1 MFRSAANVNI
11 YFLNDYFNAISF
23 NGVSSYLILTIKY
36 YRSIFIF
43 FPMCTFLLEF
53 MFCSTLRP
61 MLKISQNKA
70 PYPKAPSRVRVFAGA
85 CPPTC
90 YQSLWIAATKYEVS
104 LASVATYDIT
114 FN

>member
-53 MFCSTLRP
+53 MYSVHVDRQAAPVTRDRAIAIVPILICFATRSSNYLHFFRFSELCHGSTT
-61 MLKISQNKA
+61 IHH
-70 PYPKAPSRVRVFAGA
+70 
-85 CPPTC
+85 
-90 YQSLWIAATKYEVS
+90 
-104 LASVATYDIT
+104 
-114 FN
+114 

>member
-53 MFCSTLRP
+53 MIVVC
-61 MLKISQNKA
+61 Q
-70 PYPKAPSRVRVFAGA
+70 
-85 CPPTC
+85 
-90 YQSLWIAATKYEVS
+90 VS
-104 LASVATYDIT
+104 
-114 FN
+114 FM

>member
-53 MFCSTLRP
+53 MHVGI
-61 MLKISQNKA
+61 LKIFLCIWMGIVWK
-70 PYPKAPSRVRVFAGA
+70 
-85 CPPTC
+85 
-90 YQSLWIAATKYEVS
+90 VS
-104 LASVATYDIT
+104 IT
-114 FN
+114 FKKKI

>member
-53 MFCSTLRP
+53 MLSG
-61 MLKISQNKA
+61 
-70 PYPKAPSRVRVFAGA
+70 PSIRKNNLTILSARCVDVD
-85 CPPTC
+85 PI
-90 YQSLWIAATKYEVS
+90 Q
-104 LASVATYDIT
+104 LA
-114 FN
+114 

>member
-53 MFCSTLRP
+53 MIRGQRTYAVSKP
-61 MLKISQNKA
+61 MTGRRLTTSK
-70 PYPKAPSRVRVFAGA
+70 
-85 CPPTC
+85 
-90 YQSLWIAATKYEVS
+90 
-104 LASVATYDIT
+104 
-114 FN
+114 

>member
-53 MFCSTLRP
+53 MTRATGSRTGP
-61 MLKISQNKA
+61 AKEDS
-70 PYPKAPSRVRVFAGA
+70 PSEGWHVERGDNDWTGRRAG
-85 CPPTC
+85 
-90 YQSLWIAATKYEVS
+90 
-104 LASVATYDIT
+104 
-114 FN
+114 